1 MVLLVD
7 RKPACAMII
16 YHEPTFQKI
25 LIVTKESTDPD
36 GLYTQKVK
44 GFLTSA
50 GVTVRT
56 TVANFIDGCK
66 SLQEER
72 HNPPDLIIV
81 IGGDGTF
88 LRAAQSFAPAKVP
101 MVGVNRGNLGFLTR
115 IETNAIQSYLERI
128 LAGDYKIEE
137 RLLLEVTSSTMLQQH
152 HYEPFLALNDV
163 VIKTN
168 HPSQMARMLLYI
180 DDAPVASYDAD
191 GLIISTPTG
200 STAYNLAAGGPV
212 MAPDVPALVITPIC
226 PHSLSTKPIVVPT
239 SVTLRIESVKRNLY
253 PLVYSVDG
261 QDSLPL
267 ETRDMLVVRT
277 AETTLQMLNFEQAED
292 NFYWLL
298 KQKLAWASNPRVQL
312 NV

>member
-1 MVLLVD
+1 
-7 RKPACAMII
+7 MIA
-16 YHEPTFQKI
+16 YDEPKFQKI

-36 GLYTQKVK
+36 GIYTQKVK

-50 GVTVRT
+50 GVNVRT
-56 TVANFIDGCK
+56 AVANFADGCK
-66 SLQEER
+66 SLHEER

-115 IETNAIQSYLERI
+115 IETTAIQSYLQRI
-128 LAGDYKIEE
+128 LQSDFKIEE
-137 RLLLEVTSSTMLQQH
+137 RLLLDVTTAKTKKKRH
-152 HYEPFLALNDV
+152 HEPVLALNDV

-168 HPSQMARMLLYI
+168 HPSQMARMQLFI
-180 DDAPVASYDAD
+180 DDFPVAHYDAD
-191 GLIISTPTG
+191 GLIISTPPG

-212 MAPDVPALVITPIC
+212 MVPEVQALVLTPIC
-226 PHSLSTKPIVVPT
+226 PHSLSTKPIVVPIG
-239 SVTLRIESVKRNLY
+239 VKIRVESVQRNLY

-267 ETRDMLVVRT
+267 EIGNGLLIHCS
-277 AETTLQMLNFEQAED
+277 ETTLQMLNFEQAED